1 MAGSISPPLN
11 APGAALTPPRRL
23 PWFLLAAGLAAM
35 YLPSFIDLFNGAW
48 SLEKNAHG
56 PIVMVVAFVFL
67 YFRLRQVISEGQF
80 ERAPAPL
87 LGGAMLAAGLVL
99 YVLGRSQ
106 SVEIFEVGSLL
117 FVLSGLLVA
126 FYGARTWS
134 RMWFAFFFMFFMI
147 PLPPSI
153 VDVLT
158 LPMKIGVSYAT
169 EHLLYW
175 LGYPVSRSGVI
186 LNIGPYQLLVADA
199 CAGLNSLFTL
209 EALGLLYM
217 NLVRHPSLLRNA
229 ALATLIIPI
238 SFTAN
243 TIRIVFL
250 SLITFYLG
258 DAAGQGFLHG
268 FSGLVLFLSA
278 LMLIISVDGM
288 LSWMVAKRVDGRRV
302 KAEGAGLQLP
312 PMAPGAW
319 RALTDGVALRP
330 AIVFLACTLA
340 GVAAAHA
347 LAPKLTA
354 AAPSATLE
362 QAVPERIGQW
372 TLLPGAIAQANLATN
387 DEGGSLTDQVYDEV
401 VMRTYVNPEGVQ
413 LMLALATAKEQ
424 RQDVKLHLPEIC
436 YPAQGYKVVGLA
448 PAALAVG
455 HGGAVVPGKH
465 MLARGNGRTEAVT
478 YWTRV
483 GDGYPNAGLAMRTK
497 IFRDGLRGQVSDGV
511 LVRASIA
518 VRDPAEAPAAYA
530 AQERFLRDLVGAV
543 RPGARAL
550 VAP

>member
-1 MAGSISPPLN
+1 M
-11 APGAALTPPRRL
+11 
-23 PWFLLAAGLAAM
+23 
-35 YLPSFIDLFNGAW
+35 
-48 SLEKNAHG
+48 
-56 PIVMVVAFVFL
+56 
-67 YFRLRQVISEGQF
+67 
-80 ERAPAPL
+80 
-87 LGGAMLAAGLVL
+87 
-99 YVLGRSQ
+99 
-106 SVEIFEVGSLL
+106 
-117 FVLSGLLVA
+117 
-126 FYGARTWS
+126 
-134 RMWFAFFFMFFMI
+134 
-147 PLPPSI
+147 
-153 VDVLT
+153 
-158 LPMKIGVSYAT
+158 
-169 EHLLYW
+169 
-175 LGYPVSRSGVI
+175 
-186 LNIGPYQLLVADA
+186 
-199 CAGLNSLFTL
+199 
-209 EALGLLYM
+209 
-217 NLVRHPSLLRNA
+217 
-229 ALATLIIPI
+229 
-238 SFTAN
+238 
-243 TIRIVFL
+243 
-250 SLITFYLG
+250 
-258 DAAGQGFLHG
+258 
-268 FSGLVLFLSA
+268 LFLSA